1 MRRGSSPHTR
11 GLHHYHRRRQLL
23 PGIIPAH
30 AGFTRRGTGTGWGPA
45 DHPRT
50 RGVYHDQCCV
60 PLRCGGS
67 SPHTRGLR
75 ALEHQEGG
83 HERIIPAHAGFT
95 LRVRRVRGRR
105 EDHPRTRGV
114 YFRRALPV
122 SASAGSS
129 PHTRG
134 LRHQPAAR
142 HRHRGI
148 IPAHA
153 GFTATS
159 SPTRVRRGDHPR
171 TRGVYEK
178 LLSGDNAALGSS
190 PHTRGLPHD

>member
-1 MRRGSSPHTR
+1 METVVEAGEE
-11 GLHHYHRRRQLL
+11 
-23 PGIIPAH
+23 GIIPAH
-30 AGFTRRGTGTGWGPA
+30 AGFTPLPPTTSTTTR

-50 RGVYHDQCCV
+50 RGVSPQGDGDGV
-60 PLRCGGS
+60 GAGGS